1 MVTKD
6 TRDSFANNQYTVI
19 AADGGELIQGRIG
32 VAVDK
37 FGNVFELIGIGA
49 GGSVLPATLNLTTG
63 IVADRAGKSFNRDS
77 MRNAMEGISIGF
89 SAQGIVQGGV
99 SASISFPPK
108 GQRGRSFFVTHMIL
122 YMCDKYSK
130 ILLEETGRT
139 NIAKKKYDEE

>member
-19 AADGGELIQGRIG
+19 TADGGELIQGRIG

-99 SASISFPPK
+99 SASISFPPI
-108 GQRGRSFFVTHMIL
+108 VTAEAGGATNAGAGVMVVRA
-122 YMCDKYSK
+122 KY
-130 ILLEETGRT
+130 I
-139 NIAKKKYDEE
+139 

>member
-1 MVTKD
+1 M
-6 TRDSFANNQYTVI
+6 
-19 AADGGELIQGRIG
+19 IQGRLG

-63 IVADRAGKSFNRDS
+63 IVADRDGKSFNRDS

-99 SASISFPPK
+99 SASISFPPT
-108 GQRGRSFFVTHMIL
+108 VTAEAGGATNAGVGVMVVRA
-122 YMCDKYSK
+122 KY
-130 ILLEETGRT
+130 IFNL
-139 NIAKKKYDEE
+139 ND